1 MHPIIFESGPVKLYS
16 FGLMLV
22 IGLLLAMW
30 IGRARAHRFGLTKDQ
45 FVDAS
50 FWGLVLGILGARVVY
65 IAQSWDYYSKNP
77 GELWSFKFE
86 GITSFGGLI
95 FGAIG
100 LWIWSKLKKVPFL
113 AILDAAGAAFLIAH
127 AVGRIGCL
135 LNGCCFGTHCT
146 LPWGIH
152 VQGQSGLFHP
162 AQVYDA
168 LMNVAA
174 FILLVR
180 LEKKGTLRM
189 GQSFGLFLALHGT
202 ARFIYEFWRAGTV
215 AEVNQGIAS
224 STRIPGMPIT
234 EAQVMALVLVIIGI
248 VIFGVRRHAARIEVT
263 AP

>member
-1 MHPIIFESGPVKLYS
+1 MFPILFESGPVKLHS

-22 IGLLLAMW
+22 IGLLLAMV
-30 IGRARAHRFGLTKDQ
+30 IGRSRAERYGLTKDQ

-50 FWGLVLGILGARVVY
+50 FWGLILGILGARFVY
-65 IAQSWDYYSKNP
+65 IAQEWDHFSKNP
-77 GELWSFKFE
+77 SELWSIQFD

-100 LWIWSKLKKVPFL
+100 LWAWSKIKKVPFL
-113 AILDAAGAAFLIAH
+113 AILDTAGAAFLIAH

-135 LNGCCFGTHCT
+135 LNGCCFGTACD
-146 LPWGIH
+146 LPWGIP
-152 VQGQSGLFHP
+152 VSGESGMFHP

-174 FILLVR
+174 YFLLTRV
-180 LEKKGTLRM
+180 EKKGLRL
-189 GQSFGLFLALHGT
+189 GQSFGLFLMLHGL

-215 AEVNQGIAS
+215 EEVNQGIAS

-234 EAQVMALVLVIIGI
+234 EAQVMALVLVIIGV
-248 VIFGVRRHAARIEVT
+248 VIFGVRRHAGRVEA
-263 AP
+263 AAS